1 MSKMGRDFWSAETYQ
16 KNAAFV
22 PALTKEIVQRLA
34 LTSQDVV
41 LDLGCGDGVLTQ
53 NLASQ
58 CKHITGIDS
67 SQSMIQSAKQKGL
80 EAYVVAGE
88 NLASATEFS
97 SKGFDA
103 VFSNAAL
110 HWILRNPN
118 ERSTVFQ
125 GIARVLRPGGRF
137 VAECGAFGNVSEVVT
152 SIYTVLLDHGIPK
165 EQIDEANP
173 WYFGTEQAY
182 TTMLKEA
189 GFEITFTENVNRPTY
204 LNRDVRDWLDTFAHT
219 FYDAF
224 PDLKETLRE
233 RVYQALLWVDC
244 TETGDWY
251 LQYRRLRFVAIKK

>member
-1 MSKMGRDFWSAETYQ
+1 MGRDFWSAEAYQ

-22 PALTKEIVQRLA
+22 PKLTKEIVQKLA
-34 LTSQDVV
+34 LTASDVV
-41 LDLGCGDGVLTQ
+41 LDLGCGDGVLTRD
-53 NLASQ
+53 LASQ
-58 CKHITGIDS
+58 CKHIIGIDS
-67 SQSMIQSAKQKGL
+67 SSSMIQSAKEKGL
-80 EAYVVAGE
+80 EAYVIPGE
-88 NLASATEFS
+88 NLAGAIEFPS
-97 SKGFDA
+97 EGFDA

-118 ERSTVFQ
+118 QRGTVFQ

-137 VAECGAFGNVSEVVT
+137 VAECGVFGNVSEVIT

-182 TTMLKEA
+182 TKMLKEA
-189 GFEITFTENVNRPTY
+189 GFEITFMENVSRPTY
-204 LNRDVRDWLDTFAHT
+204 LDRDVRQWLDTFAHT

-233 RVYQALLWVDC
+233 RVYQALRWANC

-251 LQYRRLRFVAIKK
+251 LLYRRLRFVAVKN

>member
-1 MSKMGRDFWSAETYQ
+1 MTKSLSAETYQ

-22 PALTKEIVQRLA
+22 PLLTKEIVKKLA
-34 LTSQDVV
+34 LSPQDVV

-67 SQSMIQSAKQKGL
+67 SPSMVQSAKQKGL

-88 NLASATEFS
+88 KLASATEFPS
-97 SKGFDA
+97 EGYDA

-110 HWILRNPN
+110 HWILRNP
-118 ERSTVFQ
+118 EQRSTVFQ
-125 GIARVLRPGGRF
+125 GVARVLRPGGRF
-137 VAECGAFGNVSEVVT
+137 VAECGAFGNVSEVLS

-165 EQIDEANP
+165 ERIDEANP

-182 TTMLKEA
+182 TSMLNEA
-189 GFEITFTENVNRPTY
+189 GFEITFIENVTRPTY
-204 LNRDVRDWLDTFAHT
+204 LDRDVRQWLDTFAHN
-219 FYDAF
+219 FYEAF
-224 PDLKETLRE
+224 PHLKETLRE

-251 LQYRRLRFVAIKK
+251 LQYRRLRFVAKKK